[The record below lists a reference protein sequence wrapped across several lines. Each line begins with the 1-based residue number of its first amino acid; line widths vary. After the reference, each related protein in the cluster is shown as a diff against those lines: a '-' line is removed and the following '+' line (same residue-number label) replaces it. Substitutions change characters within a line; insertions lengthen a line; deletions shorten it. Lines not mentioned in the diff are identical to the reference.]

1 MHSLK
6 SETARIPKIIW
17 QTTKNT
23 NNLHINAKKS
33 IASFL
38 QKNPNYQWYIMDD
51 EQCRQFIQDHFS
63 QEFYNMYI
71 SLPFGIMRADVWRIA
86 IIYVYGGIYVDTD
99 CNCIVPLDNW
109 INPNDELIAFEEWS
123 NCSYG
128 NFVIIAEPKHPALLE
143 SLNIIMRTYNSNG
156 FLNRNSPT
164 PIQDFGAGAYYQG
177 VKSFIENNV
186 NHNIRVLKYHE
197 HRITNSFHNS
207 SYIVHDSASI
217 KWNRYDSWR
226 KQQQKHFGV
235 FGG

>member
-17 QTTKNT
+17 QTAKDP

-71 SLPFGIMRADVWRIA
+71 SLPIGVMKADVWRIA
-86 IIYVYGGIYVDTD
+86 VIYVYGGVYVDTD
-99 CNCIVPLDNW
+99 CDCIVPLDNW
-109 INPNDELIAFEEWS
+109 INPKDELIVFEEHYEG
-123 NCSYG
+123 SYG

-143 SLNIIMRTYNSNG
+143 SLNLLSEYHSSQY
-156 FLNRNSPT
+156 FLNPNSST
-164 PIQDFGAGAYYQG
+164 PIQDFGALAYYEGIKKYIQ
-177 VKSFIENNV
+177 NNSD
-186 NHNIRVLKYHE
+186 HNITILKYNDN
-197 HRITNSFHNS
+197 RISHHLNNN
-207 SYIVHDSASI
+207 SYIVHDAASI
-217 KWNRYDSWR
+217 KWHGYDSWR
-226 KQQQKHFGV
+226 RHQQNYIRGIKS
-235 FGG
+235 